1 MGCGGKLTA
10 DFDLGFVTCSG
21 KFQED
26 VGQHVRCYFK
36 AKLQDI
42 HRSPWLTAAPTEAEK
57 AAMRAAS
64 SGNRNV
70 AVDGLEHLFDGI
82 NMADAQGKKQAAAL
96 LVSEA
101 RKRGINIPVNDQEA
115 K

>member
-10 DFDLGFVTCSG
+10 DFDLGIVTCSG

-36 AKLQDI
+36 AKITDI
-42 HRSPWLTAAPTEAEK
+42 HRTKWLTAAPTEAEK
-57 AAMRAAS
+57 AAIREAS
-64 SGNRNV
+64 SGNQNISV
-70 AVDGLEHLFDGI
+70 EGVENLFDGI
-82 NMADAQGKKQAAAL
+82 NMADAQGKKQAATL
-96 LVSEA
+96 LVAEA
-101 RKRGINIPVNDQEA
+101 RKRGIKIPVNDQEA